1 MDVTLSLQNAL
12 SGLQAAQANLSVI
25 SSNITNAQTPGYSR
39 ESVPLSTQIV
49 GDAGAGVLVGLTQR
63 QVDDNLANSARQQD
77 TAASAASVT
86 DTYFQQIQ
94 SLFGRVND
102 GNSLG
107 DVFNNFSSAL
117 QTLATSPEDAVA
129 QQSAVASGQTMAE
142 KLNALSSGI
151 QQIRAGADNQIAA
164 DVQTINTQLRNIAQY
179 NSAITHANAIGQ
191 STAALE
197 DQRDQAL
204 DQIAKLIGVQDFVRP
219 DGTMVV
225 LTTTGQVLVDSTAAT
240 VSYTASGTVTA
251 GTPLS
256 ALQVGGTDITQ
267 ATNTGEIGA
276 LLSLRDTQLP
286 NLTAELNQFAN
297 NLFAAAQSASLGTAN
312 SGLGAS
318 NDANHF
324 FAGVDLA
331 SGVDNAATIQVH
343 PDLVGNPS
351 LLDGPAANPDPTISQ
366 TLSDAINAPI
376 AFAAAGNF
384 GTGTTVTL
392 SNYAGQILG
401 QAAGA
406 IAAAAD
412 NAKFQK
418 GLQTSFAAR
427 ASSVSG
433 VNIDQELADLTVF
446 QNMYAASA
454 HVISAVDNMLS
465 TLMSIQ

>member
-12 SGLQAAQANLSVI
+12 TGLQAAQANLAVI

-39 ESVPLSTQIV
+39 ETVPLTTQIV

-77 TAASAASVT
+77 TAASAANVT
-86 DTYFQQIQ
+86 DIYFQQIQ
-94 SLFGRVND
+94 SLFGQVND

-107 DVFNNFSSAL
+107 DTFNKFSGAL

-151 QQIRAGADNQIAA
+151 QQIRAGTDNQIAA
-164 DVQTINTQLRNIAQY
+164 DVQTINAQLQNIAQY
-179 NSAITHANAIGQ
+179 NSAITHASATGQ
-191 STAALE
+191 STAALQDE
-197 DQRDQAL
+197 RDQAL

-225 LTTTGQVLVDSTAAT
+225 LTTSGQVLVDSTAAT
-240 VSYTASGTVTA
+240 VSYTASATVNA

-256 ALQVGGTDITQ
+256 ALKVGSTDITQ
-267 ATNTGEIGA
+267 ATGTGEIGA

-297 NLFAAAQSASLGTAN
+297 NLFSAAQSASLGTAN

-331 SGVDNAATIQVH
+331 NGIDNAATIQVH

-406 IAAAAD
+406 TAGAAD

-433 VNIDQELADLTVF
+433 VNVDQELADLTVF